1 MNEQEKKTMMD
12 ALEYI
17 KNALEALPVT
27 NIGHCEIKI
36 AAYRNTEIV
45 MRELQAAWDKEKE
58 VTSDAR
64 NK

>member
-1 MNEQEKKTMMD
+1 MSEQGKKNMMD

-27 NIGHCEIKI
+27 NIQHCEIKI

-45 MRELQAAWDKEKE
+45 MRELQAEWDKAE
-58 VTSDAR
+58 VNDNADNS
-64 NK
+64 

>member
-1 MNEQEKKTMMD
+1 MMD

-17 KNALEALPVT
+17 KNAIEALPVT

-36 AAYRNTEIV
+36 AAYRNAEIV
-45 MRELQAAWDKEKE
+45 MRELQAAWEKE
-58 VTSDAR
+58 EVTGDAR